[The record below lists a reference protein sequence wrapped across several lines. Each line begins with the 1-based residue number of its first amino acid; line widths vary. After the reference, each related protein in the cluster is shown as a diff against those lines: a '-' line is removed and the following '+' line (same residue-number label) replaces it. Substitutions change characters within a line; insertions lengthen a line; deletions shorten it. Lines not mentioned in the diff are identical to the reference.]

1 MNVRERIMKIRI
13 IEKMKETELKEY
25 SDKLGIKDV
34 SYMRD
39 TKIGDPGIRK
49 ARQKDGEDNDHE
61 HINVGNNLLGDQG
74 SFPFFMG
81 AAQTNSRFTVIPGF
95 SCSSDDPAD
104 RWIHSFDAYPF
115 WDVFCRSTV
124 VQAWKRDLKIES
136 RRKVLI

>member
-49 ARQKDGEDNDHE
+49 AR
-61 HINVGNNLLGDQG
+61 
-74 SFPFFMG
+74 
-81 AAQTNSRFTVIPGF
+81 
-95 SCSSDDPAD
+95 
-104 RWIHSFDAYPF
+104 
-115 WDVFCRSTV
+115 
-124 VQAWKRDLKIES
+124 
-136 RRKVLI
+136 

>member
-74 SFPFFMG
+74 GFPFFMG

-95 SCSSDDPAD
+95 SRSCDDLAD
-104 RWIHSFDAYPF
+104 RWVHSIDAYPF
-115 WDVFCRSTV
+115 WDAFCRAAV
-124 VQAWKRDLKIES
+124 VQAWQRDLKIES